1 MHEED
6 VKIIDLE
13 KHETKNIDDQHVNGS
28 LTVVWRDWDGL
39 IKNSP
44 KMVYVSS
51 VNPGEIKGP
60 HIHTK
65 RNSYFVCIH
74 GKVLFVIKNK
84 QGEYVEKI
92 STADKPLLII
102 VPKNMTSAH
111 LNLSKG
117 ISKVL
122 TLADVAWKP
131 NDNEMKN
138 DDFVDY
144 DWNKW
149 TKYNA
154 E

>member
-13 KHETKNIDDQHVNGS
+13 KHETKNIHDQHVNGS

-102 VPKNMTSAH
+102 VPKNMASAH

>member
-13 KHETKNIDDQHVNGS
+13 KHETKNIHDQHVNGS

-102 VPKNMTSAH
+102 VPKNMASAH

-138 DDFVDY
+138 DDFIDY
-144 DWNKW
+144 DWDKW
-149 TKYNA
+149 TKHNV